1 MDDWRDLRAEI
12 PLHDC
17 AAYVEIYFL
26 LCESLVYGV
35 QPEGLTRLQ
44 ELVRLWD
51 LLGPW
56 TRE

>member
-1 MDDWRDLRAEI
+1 MGGWRGLDDWRDLRAEI

-35 QPEGLTRLQ
+35 QCSLKG
-44 ELVRLWD
+44 
-51 LLGPW
+51 
-56 TRE
+56 